1 MESIEPSF
9 SNAAASPASMAELQR
24 DYADLRRWLCLAVTA
39 TLVLA
44 ASVTLYLWYQFLV
57 IRREVLHLRPQVEQ
71 MSADFEKNQAPVING
86 LYSSLTAFGKTNPDF
101 NIILARYGLLSAPS
115 SSPGPWWGTSVAGA
129 CQSMRPPHRSS

>member
-1 MESIEPSF
+1 
-9 SNAAASPASMAELQR
+9 MAELQR

-71 MSADFEKNQAPVING
+71 MSLDFEKNQVPVIDG
-86 LYSSLTAFGKTNPDF
+86 LYSRLTAFGKTNPDF
-101 NIILARYGLLSAPS
+101 NTILERYNV
-115 SSPGPWWGTSVAGA
+115 VAGPA
-129 CQSMRPPHRSS
+129 SKPTTPAAPLR